1 MLDNIKRVSSD
12 TSILTKKISD
22 ESIHSQK
29 SASSSPM
36 INSSSAKKKKVLLF
50 SEDSTDSDFEYY

>member
-22 ESIHSQK
+22 DSIHSQK

-36 INSSSAKKKKVLLF
+36 INSSLAKKKRVLLF

>member
-1 MLDNIKRVSSD
+1 MLDNIKRVSSGA
-12 TSILTKKISD
+12 SILTKKISD

-29 SASSSPM
+29 FATSPV
-36 INSSSAKKKKVLLF
+36 ISVSSAKKKKVLLF

>member
-1 MLDNIKRVSSD
+1 MLDNIKRVSSNP
-12 TSILTKKISD
+12 SILRKKMSD

-29 SASSSPM
+29 SASRHDISV
-36 INSSSAKKKKVLLF
+36 SSAKKKKILIL

>member
-1 MLDNIKRVSSD
+1 MLDNIKRVTSD
-12 TSILTKKISD
+12 PSLLKKKISD

-29 SASSSPM
+29 SASSPIMS
-36 INSSSAKKKKVLLF
+36 ISSAKKKKVLLF

>member
-1 MLDNIKRVSSD
+1 MLDNIKRVSNEAS
-12 TSILTKKISD
+12 LLKKKISD

-29 SASSSPM
+29 SASSHVISV
-36 INSSSAKKKKVLLF
+36 SSAKKKKILLF

>member
-29 SASSSPM
+29 SASSPVIS
-36 INSSSAKKKKVLLF
+36 ISSAKKKKVLLF

>member
-1 MLDNIKRVSSD
+1 MLDNIKRVSSGA
-12 TSILTKKISD
+12 SILTKKISD

-29 SASSSPM
+29 SATSPV
-36 INSSSAKKKKVLLF
+36 ISVSSAKKKKVLLF